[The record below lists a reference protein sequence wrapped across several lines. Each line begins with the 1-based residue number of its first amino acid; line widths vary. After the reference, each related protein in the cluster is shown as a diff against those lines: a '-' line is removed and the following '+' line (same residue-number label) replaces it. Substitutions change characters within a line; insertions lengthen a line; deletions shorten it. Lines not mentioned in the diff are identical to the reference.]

1 MSTEQFFGSEVIHS
15 DLSTATVAPR
25 PAATA
30 VFAGTAPIGEV
41 HATAEERA
49 KYLNTSVIVKTR
61 EEAAA
66 AFGPHQDGFTIPAAL
81 DAMFDQANANGIGE
95 IEVINVFDPDTH
107 ASVADVSNL
116 DIIGSFDAAGKPS
129 GLKCAYASY
138 QRFGRFSKI
147 LLAPGFTGLTG
158 VRAELETIANRIRAR
173 AILDAPIGAQVQDVV
188 EARGPTGSF
197 DWNFNNRRLVNVW
210 PWMKVVDLET
220 GDERLDP
227 YSSRF
232 AGVWLRTIMD
242 HGYHHSPS
250 NQPIYG
256 IEGTETPVLYIP
268 GDKQSDVQTLRK
280 LGVVTTEERAGK
292 GPHTSGTRSSAY
304 PTDNDMRSMLHAQFI
319 EDVLDEELI
328 HFLDGFKD
336 RNGTPARLE
345 MLEERVN
352 ADLALKAS
360 GTDPIIYGG
369 EFRFDRQLTT
379 KETVAQGKY
388 AWQRRYAPVGSM
400 ETLTV
405 HSSVDLDLIGNPL
418 GLAA

>member
-1 MSTEQFFGSEVIHS
+1 MSTQQFFGPQIKHS
-15 DLSTATVAPR
+15 DLSTATVAAR

-30 VFAGTAPIGEV
+30 LFVGTAPIGDV
-41 HATAEERA
+41 HATAQDRA
-49 KYLNTSVIVKTR
+49 PFLNNSVTIHSR
-61 EEAAA
+61 DQAAA
-66 AFGPHQDGFTIPAAL
+66 AFGPHTDGFTIPAAL
-81 DAMFDQANANGIGE
+81 DAMFDQANSNGIGE

-107 ASVADVSNL
+107 ASVGDVTNL
-116 DIIGSFDAAGKPS
+116 DIIGAFDATGKPS
-129 GLKCAYASY
+129 GLKCAYSSY
-138 QRFGRFSKI
+138 QRLGRFSKI
-147 LLAPGFTGLTG
+147 LLAPGFSGLTG
-158 VRAELETIANRIRAR
+158 VRAELETIANRTRAR

-188 EARGPTGSF
+188 DARGVTGPF
-197 DWNFNNRRLVNVW
+197 DWNYSNRRLVNVW

-250 NQPIYG
+250 NRPIYG
-256 IEGTETPVLYIP
+256 IEDTETPVLYVP
-268 GDKQSDVQTLRK
+268 GDMQSDVQALREV
-280 LGVVTTEERAGK
+280 GVVTTEERAGK

-319 EDVLDEELI
+319 EDMLDEELI

-336 RNGTPARLE
+336 RNGSPARLE
-345 MLEERVN
+345 MIEERVN
-352 ADLALKAS
+352 ADLALKAA
-360 GTDPIIYGG
+360 GDDPIIYGG

-388 AWQRRYAPVGSM
+388 AWQRRYAPVGAM

-405 HSSVDLDLIGNPL
+405 TSSVDLDLIGNPL

>member
-1 MSTEQFFGSEVIHS
+1 MSTEPYFGPEINHS
-15 DLSTATVAPR
+15 DLGTATVAPR
-25 PAATA
+25 PAAIA
-30 VFAGTAPIGEV
+30 LVVGTAPIGEV
-41 HATAEERA
+41 HDTAAKRA
-49 KYLNTSVIVKTR
+49 NYLNTSVVVKSR

-66 AFGPHQDGFTIPAAL
+66 AFGPQRAGFTIPAAL
-81 DAMFDQANANGIGE
+81 DAIFDQANSNGIGE
-95 IEVINVFDPDTH
+95 IEVVNTFDPDTH
-107 ASVADVSNL
+107 TSVADVTNL
-116 DIIGSFDAAGKPS
+116 DVIGTFDAAGKPS

-138 QRFGRFSKI
+138 QRLGRFPKI
-147 LLAPGFTGLTG
+147 MLTPGFSGMTG

-173 AILDAPIGAQVQDVV
+173 AILDAPIGAQVQGVV

-197 DWNFNNRRLVNVW
+197 DWNYSNRRLVNVW

-250 NQPIYG
+250 NRPIYG
-256 IEGTETPVLYIP
+256 IEDTETPVLYIP

-280 LGVVTTEERAGK
+280 VGVVTTEERFGH

-304 PTDNDMRSMLHAQFI
+304 PNDNDMRSMLHAQFI
-319 EDVLDEELI
+319 EDMLDEELI

-336 RNGTPARLE
+336 RNGTAARLE
-345 MLEERVN
+345 MIEERVN
-352 ADLALKAS
+352 ANLALKS
-360 GTDPIIYGG
+360 TGDDPILYGA

-379 KETVAQGKY
+379 KETVAQGQY
-388 AWQRRYAPVGSM
+388 SWQRRYAPVGAM
-400 ETLTV
+400 ERITV
-405 HSSVDLDLIGNPL
+405 NSSVDLDLIGNPL